1 MSKLQVPDM
10 LSYPE
15 LLSLDKLPEIK
26 GKLVYVV
33 KAYPL
38 NGLAVM
44 IARKSGNVMV
54 KFADWDAKPLM
65 PNAELPF
72 SFFNKKGSDFV
83 GLMYAAKIDQAIFY
97 LTPDFRLVDMR
108 SSLNKFVGPGMVRD
122 LFGKIIDIQEVTKV
136 TGLDDN
142 TLEAIKAGTG
152 SFEGDLIIKPSV
164 FRTVTRGKKMYP
176 SYAVVRRSK

>member
-26 GKLVYVV
+26 GKLVYVI

-44 IARKSGNVMV
+44 IARKAGNVMV
-54 KFADWDAKPLM
+54 KFADWDAKPIM
-65 PNAELPF
+65 PNAELPT
-72 SFFNKKGSDFV
+72 SFFNKKGSEFV

-97 LTPDFRLVDMR
+97 LTPDLKLVDMR
-108 SSLNKFVGPGMVRD
+108 SSLNKFAGPGMVRD

-142 TLEAIKAGTG
+142 TMQAIKDGTG

-176 SYAVVRRSK
+176 SYAVVRRKK